1 MVREESAGPRLRSI
15 ALPVEHGGWGL
26 LAEPIVL
33 GLALAPSRSGA
44 WLAVATTAAF
54 LSRHPLRLVLADRRR
69 AVRYARTALAERVAL
84 AYMASALGALLL
96 ALAFTAT
103 PFWLPIAL
111 ATPLAVVQIHQDARG
126 RSRVLAAELS
136 GALALA
142 SVVAAITLARGWRVQ
157 DALLLWLLL
166 SARAATSVVYVRA
179 RLRLDRGASDAG
191 AASVVVAHV
200 AGLALVSA
208 LAALALVPWFAAVAL
223 MVLLARAAH
232 GLSSHRRPLM
242 PKALGFRELGF
253 GTLTI
258 ALLALGY
265 VLGA

>member
-54 LSRHPLRLVLADRRR
+54 LSRHPLKLALADRRR
-69 AVRYARTALAERVAL
+69 ALRYARTALAERVAL

-96 ALAFTAT
+96 ALAFAAT

-111 ATPLAVVQIHQDARG
+111 ATPLAVVQIHHDARG
-126 RSRVLAAELS
+126 RSRVLAAQLS

-142 SVVAAITLARGWRVQ
+142 SVVAAITLAGGWRVP

-166 SARAATSVVYVRA
+166 TARAATSVVYVRA

-191 AASVVVAHV
+191 VASVVVAHV
-200 AGLALVSA
+200 VGLALVSV
-208 LAALALVPWFAAVAL
+208 LAAVGLVPWFAALAL
-223 MVLLARAAH
+223 TVLLARAAH
-232 GLSSHRRPLM
+232 GVSSHRRPLM

-253 GTLTI
+253 GTLTV

>member
-54 LSRHPLRLVLADRRR
+54 LSRHPLKLVLADRRR
-69 AVRYARTALAERVAL
+69 AVRYPRTALAERIAI
-84 AYMASALGALLL
+84 AYMATALAALLL

-111 ATPLAVVQIHQDARG
+111 ATPLAVVQVHHDASG
-126 RSRVLAAELS
+126 RSRVLATELS

-142 SVVAAITLARGWRVQ
+142 SVVAAITLAGGWRVQ
-157 DALLLWLLL
+157 DALLLWLVL
-166 SARAATSVVYVRA
+166 SARAATSILYVRA
-179 RLRLDRGASDAG
+179 RLRLDRGADAG
-191 AASVVVAHV
+191 ASSVVVAHV
-200 AGLALVSA
+200 VSLALVSA
-208 LAALALVPWFAAVAL
+208 LAAVGLVPWFAALAL

-253 GTLTI
+253 GTLTV